1 MDDFAMGGCSGR
13 FLREATAKKPNLLA
27 SGLPKDFGQTIFPAE
42 NPMAITTKNKFPA
55 EKAGTKYSEFK
66 NTKRTPPGK
75 ARAERAAKPA
85 GSAPAPA
92 QAPNQPER

>member
-1 MDDFAMGGCSGR
+1 VYEWPAY
-13 FLREATAKKPNLLA
+13 AKKPNLLA
-27 SGLPKDFGQTIFPAE
+27 SGLPKDFGLTIFPPE

-75 ARAERAAKPA
+75 SRSDGVAKPA

-92 QAPNQPER
+92 PAQAQPPNTPER